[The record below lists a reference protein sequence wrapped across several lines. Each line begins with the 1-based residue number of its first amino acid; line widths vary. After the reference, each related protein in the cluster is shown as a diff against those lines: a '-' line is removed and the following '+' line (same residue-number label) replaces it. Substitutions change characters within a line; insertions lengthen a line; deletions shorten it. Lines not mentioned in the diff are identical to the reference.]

1 MDLKSALGL
10 VYPNRI
16 KVSKTVFEI
25 LSNIQLPPH
34 IHLDYIML
42 KIKNQE
48 FISEADGGA

>member
-25 LSNIQLPPH
+25 LSNIQLPP
-34 IHLDYIML
+34 IYLDYITNNA
-42 KIKNQE
+42 KNQE